1 MRVHS
6 SYSQLKLRVQLV
18 LALLLV
24 LVLVLVLGMFVYR
37 GLILAIRMLV
47 PLLHASPALTT
58 SMVGY
63 PRPASPSAS
72 PSGRRQ
78 GQLHHAQ
85 ARARTPEAV
94 AYGRRRP
101 VVNRSGEPMQPRE
114 QPHLYSEGKPPYVG
128 DFHRPVDEAA
138 LLAYA
143 LQVFRE
149 PPPSGVSVLAESR
162 RWTWWWAGRPLQVC
176 N

>member
-1 MRVHS
+1 MQRANTCYQDACAAPARFSRLDHIHGRLS
-6 SYSQLKLRVQLV
+6 T
-18 LALLLV
+18 A
-24 LVLVLVLGMFVYR
+24 
-37 GLILAIRMLV
+37 GLTIG
-47 PLLHASPALTT
+47 LTIGPT
-58 SMVGY
+58 
-63 PRPASPSAS
+63 
-72 PSGRRQ
+72 
-78 GQLHHAQ
+78 
-85 ARARTPEAV
+85 ARAATPRACTC
-94 AYGRRRP
+94 ADSGSGGLRP
-101 VVNRSGEPMQPRE
+101 VVNHSGEPMQPRE

>member
-37 GLILAIRMLV
+37 GLILV

-58 SMVGY
+58 STVDY
-63 PRPASPSAS
+63 PRPDSPSDS

-78 GQLHHAQ
+78 GQLHHAH
-85 ARARTPEAV
+85 ARAQTPEAV

-101 VVNRSGEPMQPRE
+101 VVNHSGEPMQPRE

>member
-1 MRVHS
+1 M
-6 SYSQLKLRVQLV
+6 
-18 LALLLV
+18 
-24 LVLVLVLGMFVYR
+24 
-37 GLILAIRMLV
+37 

-72 PSGRRQ
+72 TPSNRRQ
-78 GQLHHAQ
+78 GQLHH
-85 ARARTPEAV
+85 ARTPEAV

-101 VVNRSGEPMQPRE
+101 VMNHSDDPMPY
-114 QPHLYSEGKPPYVG
+114 LNSEGKSRYVG
-128 DFHRPVDEAA
+128 DFHRPIDEAA